1 MSGQRKRSA
10 SVGASPRPKPQNKR
24 KRTPGTRVADVVLSM
39 RDERYKQ
46 ILYREFHSLGMT
58 RDPPRE
64 EKVAM
69 KLFTKFKRDGARFFY
84 LDRQNSLVRLKEEEA
99 LKSKCSGVISCL
111 L

>member
-1 MSGQRKRSA
+1 M
-10 SVGASPRPKPQNKR
+10 
-24 KRTPGTRVADVVLSM
+24 ADVVLSM

-99 LKSKCSGVISCL
+99 LKSKCSGVILFL
-111 L
+111 LWYMIIFIGIRSSTNN